1 MIWLSI
7 RSVRT
12 FAAWNQTLALLLPS
26 WELTYPFPKHFW
38 RWFSFPQGWDMLP
51 IGSMYEYIYNYIYTY
66 IWLILMVHVGIQN
79 LPRCSLASPRNWTL
93 TWWPIL
99 AFPLGQ
105 LGPRSTVANCF
116 NSWWVFSHPIE
127 TYAKVVK
134 WDAFGHP
141 KFRVNIRIFW
151 NHQLG
156 LWGYTKNLTEFAAC
170 WEIVPKY
177 HAKCSPK
184 KISPCFV
191 ASKTWKKTCKKLYRP
206 GSMGLV
212 LVYLPTFAIKI
223 NQM

>member
-38 RWFSFPQGWDMLP
+38 KWFSFPQGWDMLP
-51 IGSMYEYIYNYIYTY
+51 IGSMYGYIYTY
-66 IWLILMVHVGIQN
+66 IWLILLVNVGIQN

-116 NSWWVFSHPIE
+116 NSWWFFSHPIE

-134 WDAFGHP
+134 LDAFGHP
-141 KFRVNIRIFW
+141 KFRVHIRFFLKPSPRFW
-151 NHQLG
+151 GLYKESDRICGLLG
-156 LWGYTKNLTEFAAC
+156 NCAKLPCQMFTKENLSMFRSLKNL
-170 WEIVPKY
+170 KKQ
-177 HAKCSPK
+177 AKSY
-184 KISPCFV
+184 I
-191 ASKTWKKTCKKLYRP
+191 A
-206 GSMGLV
+206 
-212 LVYLPTFAIKI
+212 
-223 NQM
+223 